1 MRRKSLQ
8 NAICLSIVSVVL
20 VLGGR
25 ADRACANITFET
37 ELTSMNLS
45 GGPFSVPLASDPS
58 NMLGDSIDGYGF
70 VESVVT
76 MTLSSQRAVSPG
88 PASVGTA
95 WAYPENPQPNQQWDP
110 IDPAALDGEIF
121 FVDSFF
127 DVFFDLTLTDVD
139 VRPGRDYA
147 GMPDGA
153 SVALLDNG
161 PAGISSAYAAV
172 FDKDAPNFGLFP
184 PAEADPY
191 IGFFGIE
198 IPLGADIN
206 GNGEDDKIKLL
217 LGTMSAANE
226 NRQFIELP
234 NGTIID
240 QWDMTAVFDMAVVDM
255 STDPPFTIGAMGP
268 STGLPSDAFGGP
280 TTATSTLVN
289 PVVPPVVP
297 VPSSILL
304 LASGLMGW
312 LGIRRSTSLRGLE

>member
-1 MRRKSLQ
+1 
-8 NAICLSIVSVVL
+8 
-20 VLGGR
+20 
-25 ADRACANITFET
+25 
-37 ELTSMNLS
+37 
-45 GGPFSVPLASDPS
+45 
-58 NMLGDSIDGYGF
+58 
-70 VESVVT
+70 
-76 MTLSSQRAVSPG
+76 MTLSSQRAVNPG
-88 PASVGTA
+88 PSSTGEVWASSQDTPA
-95 WAYPENPQPNQQWDP
+95 NQQADP

-127 DVFFDLTLTDVD
+127 DVFFDLTFTDVD

-161 PAGISSAYAAV
+161 PTGISSAYAAV

-184 PAEADPY
+184 PPQADPF
-191 IGFFGIE
+191 ISFFDVE
-198 IPLGADIN
+198 IPLGGDIN
-206 GNGEDDKIKLL
+206 GNGENDKMKFTF
-217 LGTMSAANE
+217 GTLSMADE

-234 NGTIID
+234 GGTVID
-240 QWDMTAVFDMAVVDM
+240 QFGMSAVLQMAVVDE

-289 PVVPPVVP
+289 PVVPPTVP

-304 LASGLMGW
+304 LASGLMEW
-312 LGIRRSTSLRGLE
+312 LGIRRSTSGTA